1 MMTHISE
8 KTGRRVIFAALAL
21 MAVCVFV
28 AMNAFTYT
36 GDDLSYKVW
45 WQAFADRRGIVLGYP
60 AFVMHHWVTT
70 NGRLANGL
78 TPVLL
83 AWLPKWLVDALLGIA
98 FAALIVMI
106 LKSVDWGRGGRFTAK
121 SLLTALVVFTLP
133 WWDSLLLYDCWL
145 NYPLAALF
153 ALASVYSMSRDHRKG
168 ITVLLGVFAF
178 VAGAMHEA
186 CGVALSAGIL
196 AYRLMHKR
204 EIGKSRKAIGLAFMA
219 GALFVVSSPGIWTRF
234 GHPMFEPRG
243 TAETLLTS
251 DFYSIAL
258 AAVCAVMACFSGGR
272 RRLAELIRTR
282 WTIFAAA
289 ALVSSL
295 FCAVS
300 GIIGRTGF
308 FAQIFSLIS
317 LFGMFPYSRLRLKPR
332 TGAAIGVVILAVTCV
347 QMILFA
353 VWEHRLG
360 AELREVIEKYKAS
373 PDGIVFADYTRDD
386 EVPAFLLNK
395 VRGVP
400 DADDAWILRS
410 IAWYYGDTDSRP
422 LKILP
427 TGVRGIDPGAMTEPL
442 RLGRYVITKTLP
454 ADTYSI
460 DVYDYMP
467 LLAVRIDGT
476 EYMVTPFTLRGTTL
490 YKLEPRYVD
499 WGD

>member
-1 MMTHISE
+1 
-8 KTGRRVIFAALAL
+8 
-21 MAVCVFV
+21 
-28 AMNAFTYT
+28 
-36 GDDLSYKVW
+36 
-45 WQAFADRRGIVLGYP
+45 
-60 AFVMHHWVTT
+60 
-70 NGRLANGL
+70 
-78 TPVLL
+78 
-83 AWLPKWLVDALLGIA
+83 
-98 FAALIVMI
+98 
-106 LKSVDWGRGGRFTAK
+106 
-121 SLLTALVVFTLP
+121 
-133 WWDSLLLYDCWL
+133 
-145 NYPLAALF
+145 
-153 ALASVYSMSRDHRKG
+153 
-168 ITVLLGVFAF
+168 
-178 VAGAMHEA
+178 
-186 CGVALSAGIL
+186 
-196 AYRLMHKR
+196 
-204 EIGKSRKAIGLAFMA
+204 
-219 GALFVVSSPGIWTRF
+219 
-234 GHPMFEPRG
+234 
-243 TAETLLTS
+243 
-251 DFYSIAL
+251 
-258 AAVCAVMACFSGGR
+258 
-272 RRLAELIRTR
+272 
-282 WTIFAAA
+282 
-289 ALVSSL
+289 
-295 FCAVS
+295 
-300 GIIGRTGF
+300 
-308 FAQIFSLIS
+308 
-317 LFGMFPYSRLRLKPR
+317 MFPYSRLRLKPR

-410 IAWYYGDTDSRP
+410 IAWYYGDADSRP